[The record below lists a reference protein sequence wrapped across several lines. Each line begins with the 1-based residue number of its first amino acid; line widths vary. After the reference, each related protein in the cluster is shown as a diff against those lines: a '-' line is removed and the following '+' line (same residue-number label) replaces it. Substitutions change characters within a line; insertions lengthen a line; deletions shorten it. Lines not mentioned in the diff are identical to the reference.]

1 MIDYENM
8 CDTQAQSIV
17 VATVLSHP
25 EFILHSDYLKAWAF
39 YHKEL
44 GCYYWAVS
52 ELYKSGVTQIDAI
65 SIQGMLNSNEAVR
78 RKIDSYNIGD
88 VSNFLNLSKYSARH
102 TLEEYKSYC
111 RIVTTWSFKRDCAQM
126 SLEIESLCTS
136 GEISLGD
143 LDRMINDKQAALA
156 KKYIVTSDVEAFG
169 QKIDDLWAEIV
180 SKRNPDGS
188 YGIPS
193 MLPSVSNYLNYEKT
207 ELVIIKARLKTGKSS
222 LMMAEMIDKVKAGVP
237 SAYFDTEMSDRIF
250 SERLIASLSG
260 IKVRDVK
267 TGNYDHDGELKI
279 KDAIRWIKDHPFPH
293 IYMPT
298 PSKEEIY
305 ELHKS
310 LKYSMGLEFSVY
322 DYIKSDM
329 ISTGDNYNN
338 LGNMVSFLKNDVC
351 GSLNIAMLSAAQ
363 LNRDNIVAD
372 SDKIERYVSASML
385 WRRKTAEELQRDGKN
400 CGNYALTIDVNRLG
414 EPMGEDE
421 YIDVYCDFDRMY
433 IREAE
438 KHAPIPETPFE

>member
-1 MIDYENM
+1 
-8 CDTQAQSIV
+8 
-17 VATVLSHP
+17 
-25 EFILHSDYLKAWAF
+25 
-39 YHKEL
+39 
-44 GCYYWAVS
+44 
-52 ELYKSGVTQIDAI
+52 
-65 SIQGMLNSNEAVR
+65 
-78 RKIDSYNIGD
+78 
-88 VSNFLNLSKYSARH
+88 
-102 TLEEYKSYC
+102 
-111 RIVTTWSFKRDCAQM
+111 
-126 SLEIESLCTS
+126 
-136 GEISLGD
+136 
-143 LDRMINDKQAALA
+143 
-156 KKYIVTSDVEAFG
+156 
-169 QKIDDLWAEIV
+169 
-180 SKRNPDGS
+180 
-188 YGIPS
+188 